1 MTKRILSFLL
11 VLVMV
16 VLCLAGC
23 NNPNN
28 TPEGGEGEGNN
39 GGGTTFT
46 PATSYKD
53 PTVYEALYKAGF
65 VTTTKNTAGAGGT
78 VNKTPYAGI
87 AGKDYTDEKVY
98 TYNDYLAAT
107 TGLNWNPLSWET
119 NDDSYVLGYLGLGF
133 YDFAL
138 NADKTGY
145 AIVCEMAADYP
156 VDVTAQYAGQFG
168 IAEGDSAKAWKI
180 SLNPNAKWQNGD
192 PITADDYIYSMQQ
205 QLDPHA
211 LYRRADS
218 FYAGDFQLYN
228 AKAYLY
234 SGQKAW
240 NDAFAD
246 GYDVTALDVA
256 AGTVDGMPAQ
266 IAYAKALE
274 WLGGDSLQT
283 YVEYYGE
290 AIFDMTAWAALVALD
305 TDENGM
311 VEVTADS
318 VALLT
323 SVITFSADWG
333 ETADDVIS
341 YMMYEYQYPVT
352 PWEEVGL
359 LKTGEYEIVFI
370 TVASTEEA
378 DFYVPYNLSSTWL
391 VHEETFEA
399 SKKYYNAEKQETTA
413 DADDVAQVVSTYG
426 TTLALTMSYGPYKMT
441 AFQPDKQIKFER
453 NENWYGY
460 TDGNHLGQ
468 FQTDNI
474 NVTVID
480 KHETALLEFLNG
492 NISGI
497 GLQATDMDLYGS
509 SDRIVYTP
517 ESYTSK
523 LTFNTNYE
531 SLLALGG
538 NQQLLAVQE
547 FRAAFGLAIDR
558 EYFATQYTAAHLA
571 GFGLL
576 NNMYCYD
583 PFTGEL
589 YRDSDYAKQALVD
602 LFGLEYGEGKDF
614 DDLDEAYNALTGY
627 DLDQAKVLMQKAYDE
642 AVAANIYDGTS
653 AVKLVI
659 LVYNEEDIYVQM
671 VNYFNEVLANATK
684 GTSFEG
690 KVTIELKIDADY
702 YTSMNSGNAAIIFTT
717 WGGAAMS
724 PFTMLSQVYVDA
736 SDGSGNQ
743 NEYGFETQNVKMEI
757 VVDGVEIVASLKQ
770 WADWCGSVEVPTL
783 DEKLGKFTDYDYATR
798 CAFFALCEKVYL
810 ESYATTA
817 LYYRNSASLV
827 SYKIEYASKDYLQ
840 IVGYGTLRDIT
851 YNYDDA
857 TWETVKGT
865 LDYTASSAE

>member
-23 NNPNN
+23 NNKKPDGGNEDN
-28 TPEGGEGEGNN
+28 GGTNGNGGE
-39 GGGTTFT
+39 TFT
-46 PATSYKD
+46 PVTSYKD

-65 VTTTKNTAGAGGT
+65 VTTNKNTAGTGGT

-119 NDDSYVLGYLGLGF
+119 NDDSYVLGYLSMGF

-138 NADKTGY
+138 NADKSGY

-156 VDVTAQYAGQFG
+156 VDVTADYVGSFG
-168 IAEGDSAKAWKI
+168 ITEGQTAKAWKI
-180 SLNPNAKWQNGD
+180 TLNPNAKWQNGD
-192 PITADDYIYSMQQ
+192 LITADDYIYSMKQ
-205 QLDPHA
+205 QLDPNA

-218 FYAGDFQLYN
+218 YYAGDFQLYN

-234 SGQKAW
+234 SGRKAW

-246 GYDVTALDVA
+246 GYDVSALDVA
-256 AGTVDGMPAQ
+256 AATIDGMPAQ
-266 IAYAKALE
+266 IAYALPMS
-274 WLGGDSLQT
+274 WLGGNSLKD
-283 YVEYYGE
+283 YVDAYGD
-290 AIFDMTAWAALVALD
+290 AMFDMTAWASLTALD
-305 TDENGM
+305 TDEDGM
-311 VEVTADS
+311 IAVNADS
-318 VALLT
+318 VAYLT

-333 ETADDVIS
+333 ETADNVIS

-352 PWEEVGL
+352 AWDEVGL

-370 TVASTEEA
+370 TTATTEEA
-378 DFYVPYNLSSTWL
+378 DFYVPYYLSSTWL

-399 SKKYYNAEKQETTA
+399 SKKYYNSEKQETTA
-413 DADDVAQVVSTYG
+413 DADDIAQVVSTYG
-426 TTLALTMSYGPYKMT
+426 TTLELTMSYGPYKMT
-441 AFQPDKQIKFER
+441 AFQPDKQIRFER

-460 TDGNHLGQ
+460 SDNNHLGQ

-497 GLQATDMDLYGS
+497 GLQATDMELYGS

-558 EYFATQYTAAHLA
+558 EYFATQYTAAHRA

-589 YRDSDYAKQALVD
+589 YRNSDSAKQALVD

-614 DDLDEAYNALTGY
+614 EDLDEAYNAITGY
-627 DLDQAKVLMQKAYDE
+627 DLDQAKILMQKAYDE
-642 AVAANIYDGTS
+642 
-653 AVKLVI
+653 
-659 LVYNEEDIYVQM
+659 
-671 VNYFNEVLANATK
+671 
-684 GTSFEG
+684 
-690 KVTIELKIDADY
+690 
-702 YTSMNSGNAAIIFTT
+702 
-717 WGGAAMS
+717 
-724 PFTMLSQVYVDA
+724 
-736 SDGSGNQ
+736 
-743 NEYGFETQNVKMEI
+743 EI
-757 VVDGVEIVASLKQ
+757 GRAHV
-770 WADWCGSVEVPTL
+770 
-783 DEKLGKFTDYDYATR
+783 
-798 CAFFALCEKVYL
+798 
-810 ESYATTA
+810 
-817 LYYRNSASLV
+817 
-827 SYKIEYASKDYLQ
+827 
-840 IVGYGTLRDIT
+840 
-851 YNYDDA
+851 
-857 TWETVKGT
+857 
-865 LDYTASSAE
+865 